1 MSTNLPN
8 EIAAI
13 LFFDSWTDHCPD
25 LRDADEVENR
35 HLIYHGDNVI
45 LDLLVRPMPND
56 RSLRVS
62 GQILNGTSK
71 MDTFDAV
78 SNLVV
83 SMAHDDESVLSVR
96 TNRLGEFIFNG
107 IPDDIWNLTIA
118 FGKRHFVVRGLSGR
132 RPRPPLS

>member
-1 MSTNLPN
+1 MSDLPT

-13 LFFDSWTDHCPD
+13 LFFDSWVDHCPD
-25 LRDADEVENR
+25 LRDADDAENR
-35 HLIYHGDNVI
+35 HLIYHGGNVI
-45 LDLLVRPMPND
+45 LDLLVRPIPND

-71 MDTFDAV
+71 MDSFDAL

-83 SMAHDDESVLSVR
+83 SMAHDENVFSVR

-118 FGKRHFVVRGLSGR
+118 FGKRRFVVRGLSGR